1 MTNQNTLEEIKGS
14 RQRHL
19 LFGLL
24 LVALLVLGLG
34 GWAAIAEISG
44 AVITTGTVAVDGE
57 AKKVQHQEGG
67 IVGEILVK
75 DGDRVETGD
84 VLFRLDET
92 VVKANLQIAQK
103 RLNQMQ
109 AQEARLSAEWQQ
121 ERSIRYPEELRER
134 ARFDP
139 NAEIALDG
147 ERALFEAR
155 RTALRGRKN
164 QLSEQ
169 ISQLEQQILGLEV
182 QLAATEESIELIS
195 QQLDD
200 FAALL
205 AKRLVNASQ
214 VTAIKRERAELVG
227 ERGALISQI
236 AQTKE
241 AISEKRIQILQ
252 LDEEFLEKVLSELQ
266 QVRAQIAEL
275 EEQQITAEDRL
286 RRIDIRSPMSGYV
299 HELKVHT
306 VGGVIA
312 PGDVLMLVVPEE
324 SELIIETRVSPVDVD
339 QVHSGQTAYVR
350 LSAFD
355 QRTTPELSAEV
366 LSVSPDLTRDE
377 VTGESYY
384 TARLHILEEEMG
396 KLERQVLIP
405 GMPVEG
411 FIQTKRRSVLSYL
424 IKPLKDQIAHA
435 LKES

>member
-19 LFGLL
+19 MFGLL

-121 ERSIRYPEELRER
+121 ERSIRYPDELRER